1 MRKRTGCPRTATIM
15 GLLLCIAA
23 LLGLFR
29 ICQAMC
35 TLEEPSADE
44 IAIEEKK
51 SALAREYGAQDP
63 NPGMS
68 AMDIVAEKKR
78 AVFEECIRGSEKV
91 LKDLG
96 QKRYDEIQVEN
107 GLFRRDKITGQMW
120 FVGPDGKR
128 EIKVH

>member
-1 MRKRTGCPRTATIM
+1 MRKHTDFPGTATIM
-15 GLLLCIAA
+15 GILLCVAV
-23 LLGLFR
+23 LVGMYR

-51 SALAREYGAQDP
+51 RELAREYGAQDP

-68 AMDIVAEKKR
+68 AMDIAAEKKR
-78 AVFEECIRGSEKV
+78 AVYEECIRGNEKV
-91 LKDLG
+91 LKNLG
-96 QKRYDEIQVEN
+96 QKRYDEIPVEN

>member
-1 MRKRTGCPRTATIM
+1 M
-15 GLLLCIAA
+15 GILLCVAV
-23 LLGLFR
+23 LVGLYR

-51 SALAREYGAQDP
+51 RELTREYGAQDP

-68 AMDIVAEKKR
+68 AMDIVVAKKR
-78 AVFEECIRGSEKV
+78 TEYEECIRRNEKV

-96 QKRYDEIQVEN
+96 QKRYDEIKVEN
-107 GLFRRDKITGQMW
+107 GLFRRDKVTGQMW

-128 EIKVH
+128 EIKIH

>member
-1 MRKRTGCPRTATIM
+1 MRKRTGFPRTAAIM
-15 GLLLCIAA
+15 GILLCVAVLA
-23 LLGLFR
+23 GLCR

-44 IAIEEKK
+44 IAIDEKK
-51 SALAREYGAQDP
+51 RALVREYGVQDP
-63 NPGMS
+63 EPGMS
-68 AMDIVAEKKR
+68 AMDIAMGKKR
-78 AVFEECIRGSEKV
+78 AEYEECIRRNEKV

-128 EIKVH
+128 EIKIH